1 MRTNEIV
8 LLYMRTNEFV
18 LFYMR
23 TNDVCVLVAGVLSE
37 ENHHS
42 PVSSIQPIYSS
53 TDTTG
58 GPDAKAQAA
67 EGKWTVIKVYYNFTH
82 VYLIN
87 NVV

>member
-1 MRTNEIV
+1 V
-8 LLYMRTNEFV
+8 YMRTNEFV

-42 PVSSIQPIYSS
+42 PVSSVQPIFSS
-53 TDTTG
+53 TDSTG
-58 GPDAKAQAA
+58 GQDTKAQAA
-67 EGKWTVIKVYYNFTH
+67 EGRNSSSKWTVIKVYYNFTH

-87 NVV
+87 NVVQIL